1 MKNASKIS
9 EKQVNF
15 NKKRGL
21 KFQISFVYK
30 MQKKNREKEREKET
44 TVKERERDI
53 GSFLQISADF
63 GKNVLQSR
71 EILQ

>member
-1 MKNASKIS
+1 
-9 EKQVNF
+9 
-15 NKKRGL
+15 
-21 KFQISFVYK
+21 

-53 GSFLQISADF
+53 GSFLQITADF
-63 GKNVLQSR
+63 GWKNVLQNR